1 MTVAAILRS
10 KGSKVATTR
19 PEVTVAAAVKRLRM
33 ENIGALVVSED
44 GEHILGIISERDI
57 ILALAHS
64 GADLLGRPVAEVMTR
79 DVRTCRPEDSVRDL
93 MAVMTRYRI
102 RHLPVVEQGRL
113 CGIISIGDVV
123 KKRLEEVEL
132 ERDVMRDSYLAT
144 H

>member
-64 GADLLGRPVAEVMTR
+64 GADLLGRPVSEVMTR